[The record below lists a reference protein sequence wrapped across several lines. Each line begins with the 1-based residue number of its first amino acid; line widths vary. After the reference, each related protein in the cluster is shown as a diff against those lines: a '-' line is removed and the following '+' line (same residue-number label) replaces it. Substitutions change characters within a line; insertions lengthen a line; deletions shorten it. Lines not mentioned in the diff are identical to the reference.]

1 MSEKGYLTIHPGEI
15 LQEEFLRPMG
25 ISQSQLARDIDV
37 PHRRI
42 NEICVGKRAITTDT
56 ALRLSAYFGTS
67 PEFWM
72 NLQTTHD
79 LHLLAH
85 EHKSLYEKLPR
96 APRAA

>member
-1 MSEKGYLTIHPGEI
+1 MSRKTPVTIHPGEI

-56 ALRLSAYFGTS
+56 ALRLSAYFGTT

-72 NLQTTHD
+72 NMQTIYDLQ
-79 LHLLAH
+79 LLAR
-85 EHKSLYEKLPR
+85 EHKSLYDSLPR
-96 APRAA
+96 VPRAA